1 MWRPLAP
8 PFRGRGSVLACGAT
22 YPGGVSTT
30 LRADRAESGPREW
43 LRAATTPRMIA
54 LALVVVVVAVVC
66 VRLGFWQWD
75 RAGIRGEQSLREQRE
90 ELLAADPVPVADVLA
105 PQSSFEGE
113 HFGRRVIVEG
123 TFDAERQILVPGRH
137 IEGQDALLV
146 VTALEVTAG
155 PHDGAVMP
163 VLRGWLPQS
172 DTLLDRLEGG
182 DGEPL
187 EAPDPPGG
195 TVRVVGMLNASEAAG
210 ERGLP
215 EGMATGISVGE
226 LAGDWGTPMYS
237 AYLVL
242 EQPAQ
247 PGGLAPAPSPVA
259 EMDADPNIQ
268 SLAYAVEWWAFA
280 LFAVLFWLKVLRDDV
295 RERRLE
301 RAVSAELRAS
311 SATPERASATPE
323 LAESAI
329 PADREGLDERSVSS
343 GG

>member
-1 MWRPLAP
+1 ML
-8 PFRGRGSVLACGAT
+8 VLALG
-22 YPGGVSTT
+22 
-30 LRADRAESGPREW
+30 
-43 LRAATTPRMIA
+43 
-54 LALVVVVVAVVC
+54 VVVVVVVC
-66 VRLGFWQWD
+66 TQLGFWQWD

-123 TFDAERQILVPGRH
+123 TFDADRQIVVPGRH

-146 VTALEVTAG
+146 VTALEVTGG

-172 DTLLDRLEGG
+172 DTLLERLESGA
-182 DGEPL
+182 GEPL

-195 TVRVVGMLNASEAAG
+195 PVQVVGMLNSSEAAG

-215 EGMATGISVGE
+215 DGMATGISVGE
-226 LAGDWGTPMYS
+226 LAGVWGTPMYS

-247 PGGLAPAPSPVA
+247 PGGLAPAPSPVS

-280 LFAVLFWLKVLRDDV
+280 LFAVLFWIKVLRDDV

-301 RAVSAELRAS
+301 RASTS
-311 SATPERASATPE
+311 SPP
-323 LAESAI
+323 
-329 PADREGLDERSVSS
+329 PADSSISAGSSVPKENWVS
-343 GG
+343 GDS